1 MADPSHTSSARRGGA
16 PQPRSL
22 ADTVTHRLHT
32 LAKLTDRVTQAAYL
46 SEAGMA
52 LGEGRCLAAVG
63 AFEPLSVKDLAR
75 MANVDKGQAS
85 RAVQSLVDQGLVDK
99 QVNAADAR
107 GVELTLTEKGQ
118 ASWQHLMQV
127 IALRNEDIVACL
139 DDVQRAQLDALLD
152 VLVQHAR
159 ASD

>member
-1 MADPSHTSSARRGGA
+1 MKYPLD
-16 PQPRSL
+16 RSY
-22 ADTVTHRLHT
+22 THRLHT
-32 LAKLTDRVTQAAYL
+32 LSKLTDRATQQAYL
-46 SEAGMA
+46 DGTGLP
-52 LGEGRCLAAVG
+52 LGEGRCLAAIG
-63 AFEPLSVKDLAR
+63 SFSPLSLNEVAH
-75 MANVDKGQAS
+75 MANVNKGQAS

>member
-1 MADPSHTSSARRGGA
+1 MPFSLD
-16 PQPRSL
+16 RSF
-22 ADTVTHRLHT
+22 THRLHT
-32 LAKLTDRVTQAAYL
+32 LSKITDRQTQQAYQEAAGL
-46 SEAGMA
+46 P
-52 LGEGRCLAAVG
+52 LGEGRCLAAIG
-63 AFEPLSVKDLAR
+63 SFSPLSLNEVAH
-75 MANVDKGQAS
+75 MANVNKGQAS

-152 VLVQHAR
+152 VLVHHGR
-159 ASD
+159 AAD

>member
-1 MADPSHTSSARRGGA
+1 MPFSLD
-16 PQPRSL
+16 RSF
-22 ADTVTHRLHT
+22 THRLHT
-32 LAKLTDRVTQAAYL
+32 LSKITDRQTQQAYQEAAGL
-46 SEAGMA
+46 P
-52 LGEGRCLAAVG
+52 LGEGRGLAAIG
-63 AFEPLSVKDLAR
+63 SFSPLSLNEVAH
-75 MANVDKGQAS
+75 MANVNKGQAS

-118 ASWQHLMQV
+118 ASWQHLMQA

>member
-1 MADPSHTSSARRGGA
+1 MPFSLD
-16 PQPRSL
+16 RSF
-22 ADTVTHRLHT
+22 THRLHT
-32 LAKLTDRVTQAAYL
+32 LSKITDRQTQQAYQEAAGL
-46 SEAGMA
+46 P
-52 LGEGRCLAAVG
+52 LGEGRCLAAIG
-63 AFEPLSVKDLAR
+63 SFSPLSLNEVAH
-75 MANVDKGQAS
+75 MANVNKGQAS
-85 RAVQSLVDQGLVDK
+85 RAVQSLVDQGRA
-99 QVNAADAR
+99 VNAADAR

>member
-1 MADPSHTSSARRGGA
+1 MPFSLD
-16 PQPRSL
+16 RSF
-22 ADTVTHRLHT
+22 THRLHT
-32 LAKLTDRVTQAAYL
+32 LSKITDRQTQQAYQEAAGL
-46 SEAGMA
+46 P
-52 LGEGRCLAAVG
+52 LGEGRCLAAIG
-63 AFEPLSVKDLAR
+63 SFSPLSLNEVAH
-75 MANVDKGQAS
+75 MANVKKGQAS

>member
-1 MADPSHTSSARRGGA
+1 MPFSLD
-16 PQPRSL
+16 RSF
-22 ADTVTHRLHT
+22 THRLHT
-32 LAKLTDRVTQAAYL
+32 LSKITDRQTQQAYQEAAGL
-46 SEAGMA
+46 P
-52 LGEGRCLAAVG
+52 LGEGRCLAAIG
-63 AFEPLSVKDLAR
+63 SFSPLSLNEVAH
-75 MANVDKGQAS
+75 MANVNKGQAS

-107 GVELTLTEKGQ
+107 GVELTLTGKGQ

>member
-1 MADPSHTSSARRGGA
+1 MPFSLD
-16 PQPRSL
+16 RSF
-22 ADTVTHRLHT
+22 THRLHT
-32 LAKLTDRVTQAAYL
+32 LSKITDRQTQQAYQEAAGL
-46 SEAGMA
+46 P
-52 LGEGRCLAAVG
+52 LGEGRCLAAIG
-63 AFEPLSVKDLAR
+63 SFSPLSLNEVAH
-75 MANVDKGQAS
+75 MANVNKGQAS

>member
-1 MADPSHTSSARRGGA
+1 MPFSLD
-16 PQPRSL
+16 RSF
-22 ADTVTHRLHT
+22 THRLHT
-32 LAKLTDRVTQAAYL
+32 LSKITDRQTQQAYQEAAGL
-46 SEAGMA
+46 P
-52 LGEGRCLAAVG
+52 LGEGRCLAAIG
-63 AFEPLSVKDLAR
+63 SFSPLSLNEVAH
-75 MANVDKGQAS
+75 MANVNKGQAS

-159 ASD
+159 ATD

>member
-1 MADPSHTSSARRGGA
+1 MPFSLD
-16 PQPRSL
+16 RSF
-22 ADTVTHRLHT
+22 THRLHT
-32 LAKLTDRVTQAAYL
+32 LSKITDRQTQQAYQEAAGL
-46 SEAGMA
+46 P
-52 LGEGRCLAAVG
+52 LGEGRCLAAIG
-63 AFEPLSVKDLAR
+63 SFSPLSLNEVAH
-75 MANVDKGQAS
+75 MANVNTGQAS

>member
-1 MADPSHTSSARRGGA
+1 MPFSLD
-16 PQPRSL
+16 RSF
-22 ADTVTHRLHT
+22 THRLHT
-32 LAKLTDRVTQAAYL
+32 LSKITDRQTQQAYQEAAGL
-46 SEAGMA
+46 PR
-52 LGEGRCLAAVG
+52 GEGRCLAAIG
-63 AFEPLSVKDLAR
+63 SFSPLSLNEVAH
-75 MANVDKGQAS
+75 MANVNKGQAS

>member
-1 MADPSHTSSARRGGA
+1 MPFSLD
-16 PQPRSL
+16 RSF
-22 ADTVTHRLHT
+22 THRLHT
-32 LAKLTDRVTQAAYL
+32 LSKITDRQTQQAYQEAAGL
-46 SEAGMA
+46 P
-52 LGEGRCLAAVG
+52 LGEGRCLAAIG
-63 AFEPLSVKDLAR
+63 SFSPLSLNEVAH
-75 MANVDKGQAS
+75 MANVNKGQAS

-152 VLVQHAR
+152 VLVPHAR